1 MPDKDRPGALVRKK
15 GVSTEDLSVRE
26 GGWEVAAVPSPQM
39 RHRWWTVLHAYW
51 MASEPSSYVTR
62 LTSITAL

>member
-1 MPDKDRPGALVRKK
+1 MPDKDGSDALLRKK
-15 GVSTEDLSVRE
+15 GVSKEDLSVRE

-39 RHRWWTVLHAYW
+39 RHRQWTTLHAYL
-51 MASEPSSYVTR
+51 MVTELCSYVTR